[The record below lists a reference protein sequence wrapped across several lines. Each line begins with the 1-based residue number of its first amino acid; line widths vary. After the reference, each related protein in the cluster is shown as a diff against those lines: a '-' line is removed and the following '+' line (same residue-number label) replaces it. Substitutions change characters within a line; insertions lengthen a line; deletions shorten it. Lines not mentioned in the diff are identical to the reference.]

1 MLLPLLLPLL
11 IRAGELRTGA
21 EQPERY
27 LPLLRGLRIA
37 LVANSASVVGPGK
50 VHLLDTLL
58 ACNVNVVRIF
68 CPEHGF
74 RDFADAGEEIAD
86 NTDPV
91 SGLPVVSLYGK
102 RKKPS
107 REDMGGLDAVVF
119 DLQDV
124 GVRFF
129 TYIST
134 LTLVMEACAEAGI
147 PLILLDRPNPNGFCI
162 DGPVLEPA
170 FSSFVGLHPVPILY
184 GMTIGEYA
192 GMVNGE
198 NWLSSGLSC
207 RLSVVGLENY
217 VRAETRPLPVK
228 PSPNLPNLNA
238 ILLYPSLCLFEGT
251 VVSVGRGTRYP
262 FEVYGHPDLISLPF
276 TFTPESIPGMSKNPP
291 YQGKVC
297 HGVDLR
303 KAYSSGNS
311 HPWKLNLT
319 HLCSAFE
326 LLGGD
331 AAFFNTYFDKL
342 AGTASLRVQIMAGK
356 NEDQIRQSWQPGLDG
371 FKEIRKNICSIPNEG
386 QAILPG

>member
-11 IRAGELRTGA
+11 MHAGELRTGA
-21 EQPERY
+21 DQPERY
-27 LPLLRGLRIA
+27 LPLLQGQRIA

-74 RDFADAGEEIAD
+74 RDFADAGEDIAD

-102 RKKPS
+102 KKKPS
-107 REDMGGLDAVVF
+107 PTDMRGIDAVVF

-134 LTLVMEACAEAGI
+134 LTYVMEACAEAGM
-147 PLILLDRPNPNGFCI
+147 PLILLDRPNPNGYCI

-170 FSSFVGLHPVPILY
+170 FSSFVGLHPVPIVY

-192 GMVNGE
+192 RMVNGE
-198 NWLSSGLSC
+198 GWLKSGPRC
-207 RLSVVGLENY
+207 RLSVIGLGNY
-217 VRAETRPLPVK
+217 VRTETRPLAVK
-228 PSPNLPNLNA
+228 PSPNLPNLNS

-251 VVSVGRGTRYP
+251 IVSVGRGTHFP

-291 YQGKVC
+291 YQGRVC

-303 KAYSSGNS
+303 GVYVPDIN
-311 HPWKLNLT
+311 PPEKLNLI
-319 HLCSAFE
+319 HLCSAFK

-331 AAFFNTYFDKL
+331 AAFFNSYFDKL
-342 AGTASLRVQIMAGK
+342 AGTDLLRVQIVAGK

-371 FKEIRKNICSIPNEG
+371 FKEIRKKYLLYPE
-386 QAILPG
+386 